1 MPIDKSK
8 IVTRRIVVPD
18 YSAESYVPKEN
29 VYKNYTEQGTWLQK
43 VNELLDLPI
52 DEELSASL
60 HSAWGVYG
68 HHIRSQVANDP
79 LLIRFLR
86 NSLPKY
92 KGELPVKLY
101 RGENKKRYEDKNI
114 GLCWTSKYE
123 VARMFARGLN
133 AIHFGGVLLECTCD
147 PEWIISGPSEHS
159 LRLGEM
165 EYTVDVVGLNGISV
179 LQTFPKS

>member
-8 IVTRRIVVPD
+8 IFTRTIVVPD
-18 YSAESYVPKEN
+18 PSEESFLTEEN
-29 VYKNYTEQGTWLQK
+29 VYKIYTEQGIWRQK
-43 VNELLDLPI
+43 VDELIDMPI
-52 DEELSASL
+52 DEELSANL

-86 NSLPKY
+86 KCLPKY
-92 KGELPVKLY
+92 QGDLAVKLY
-101 RGENKKRYEDKNI
+101 RGENKKRYEDMNI
-114 GLCWTSKYE
+114 GLCWTTKYE

-147 PEWIISGPSEHS
+147 PHRIISGPSDHS
-159 LRLGEM
+159 QRLGEI
-165 EYTVDVVGLNGISV
+165 EYTVDVIGLSGISV
-179 LQTFPKS
+179 AQSFPKS